1 MEVTLSP
8 HIHILEHKLNYIF
21 KDKQQLAEALTHK
34 SFKQPYNNERLEFL
48 GDAVLDLIVAEFL
61 FAEFRQKNEGS
72 LSKMRA
78 SLVNENS
85 FCKLAQSINLGDYLN
100 LSVSEVN
107 NGGRFKA
114 SLLSNAFE
122 AIMAVIYLES
132 GLDEVKRV
140 FYPIM
145 QREFHIHE
153 ELLPKDYKST
163 LQEYTQEVFGCI
175 PTYEMLAQEGP
186 DHNKT
191 FTMQVKIQDTIY
203 ASASGSSKKTAQQE
217 AARLT
222 LEILQEQT
230 TKL

>member
-1 MEVTLSP
+1 MEKTLSP
-8 HIHILEHKLNYIF
+8 NIHILEKKLNYTF
-21 KDKQQLAEALTHK
+21 KNKKKLAEALTHK

-48 GDAVLDLIVAEFL
+48 GDAVLDLIVGEYL
-61 FAEFRQKNEGS
+61 FEKFTHKNEGS

-78 SLVNENS
+78 SLVNETS
-85 FCKLAQSINLGDYLN
+85 FCKLAQSIDLGDYLN

-107 NGGRFKA
+107 NGGRLKA

-132 GLDEVKRV
+132 GLDTLKSV

-145 QREFHIHE
+145 QSEFNIDE
-153 ELLPKDYKST
+153 DLLPKDYKST

-175 PTYEMLAQEGP
+175 PTYKMLAQNGP

-191 FTMQVKIQDTIY
+191 FTMQVIIQDEIY
-203 ASASGSSKKTAQQE
+203 ASANGSSKKTAQQE
-217 AARLT
+217 AAKLT
-222 LEILQEQT
+222 LKILQN
-230 TKL
+230 K

>member
-1 MEVTLSP
+1 MIHP
-8 HIHILEHKLNYIF
+8 NIHILEDNLNYTF
-21 KDKQQLAEALTHK
+21 KNKKRLEEALTHK
-34 SFKQPYNNERLEFL
+34 SFKQSYNNERLEFL
-48 GDAVLDLIVAEFL
+48 GDAVLDLIVGEYL
-61 FAEFRQKNEGS
+61 FKKFTHKNEGS

-78 SLVNENS
+78 SLVNETS
-85 FCKLAQSINLGDYLN
+85 FCKLAQSIGLGDYLN

-132 GLDEVKRV
+132 GLDILKGV

-145 QREFHIHE
+145 QREFNIDE

-175 PTYEMLAQEGP
+175 PVYEMLAQDGP

-191 FTMQVKIQDTIY
+191 FTMQVEIDNKVY
-203 ASASGSSKKTAQQE
+203 ASANGPSKKAAQQE

-222 LEILQEQT
+222 LKILQRGIWE
-230 TKL
+230 